1 MIFIIPPNLN
11 EDDLPIIE
19 TKDTDTDNANTNT
32 NTSFYKDQSNF
43 KLLKCSNFQGYLQ
56 ILKNLKPDLL
66 LLCSDD
72 LGINFKKLQSD
83 LLNNLKLDFINI
95 DQNIDALIQLESI
108 FD

>member
-1 MIFIIPPNLN
+1 MKPKFRISKRYSNKSIAITLSSTFYHPLPLNEILINLENMIFIIPPNLN

-56 ILKNLKPDLL
+56 LLK
-66 LLCSDD
+66 
-72 LGINFKKLQSD
+72 I
-83 LLNNLKLDFINI
+83 
-95 DQNIDALIQLESI
+95 
-108 FD
+108 